1 MVENNKNNENRISNI
16 LKDAK
21 NLILKSNHYSGKI
34 ETIDFIRDKL
44 TDEQFEG
51 YLIGNI
57 TKYLSRYNKK
67 GKSYD
72 DLTKGFTYYFWL
84 MQGRKEDEQAM

>member
-44 TDEQFEG
+44 TDEQFEV
-51 YLIGNI
+51 YLRRSPN
-57 TKYLSRYNKK
+57 
-67 GKSYD
+67 
-72 DLTKGFTYYFWL
+72 
-84 MQGRKEDEQAM
+84 